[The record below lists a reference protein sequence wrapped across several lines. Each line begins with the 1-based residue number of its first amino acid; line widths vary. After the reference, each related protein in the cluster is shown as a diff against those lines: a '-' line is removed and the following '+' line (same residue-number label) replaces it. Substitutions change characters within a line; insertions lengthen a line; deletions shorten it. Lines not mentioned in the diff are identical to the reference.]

1 MRPRRSGHSSL
12 LEGGRLS
19 VSDIVI
25 RSLADVIAAAAA
37 VKFVAVVVTPGM
49 AVIISAFDAA
59 WIASIQPQYMTP
71 TPTQS
76 KKMALTDNAA
86 SVVLEQKRKTR
97 GNFRGVMA
105 SYPQKNVRFQR
116 IPPNQP

>member
-1 MRPRRSGHSSL
+1 M

-49 AVIISAFDAA
+49 AVIISAFDAT
-59 WIASIQPQYMTP
+59 WIASIQPQ
-71 TPTQS
+71 
-76 KKMALTDNAA
+76 
-86 SVVLEQKRKTR
+86 
-97 GNFRGVMA
+97 
-105 SYPQKNVRFQR
+105 
-116 IPPNQP
+116 